1 MPGNPRPWN
10 PTVWEEQI
18 QRLLKKRYASP
29 TGSYQHIP
37 AATQGDYGL
46 EGYAV
51 DGTGYQCYAA
61 QDWSNTKQLYE
72 KQRNK
77 ITRDIGTFITNETDL
92 LKILGTIRISI
103 WNFVVPY
110 WADKQL
116 LVHAKDQEVRVK
128 NRNLKH
134 VGNDFRIAILT
145 EEDFEVEVQLLASLS
160 LYEFDAAAP
169 LISPSDLDSWMKDK
183 TNLEVVANL
192 SRKAVLIS
200 SGKSNEAREKFQA
213 RMVANYISGNTMLAR
228 LQQDLPE
235 TYARIIEYK
244 VAREAHLEA
253 ETYVTTKVPAEF
265 LEHTLQQYREE
276 LSEVPG
282 ISRRVAETLAHE
294 AVSDWLLR
302 CPMDF

>member
-10 PTVWEEQI
+10 STAWEEHI
-18 QRLLKKRYASP
+18 QRLLKKRYANP
-29 TGSYQHIP
+29 PGSYQHIP
-37 AATQGDYGL
+37 ATTHGDYGL

-77 ITRDIGTFITNETDL
+77 ITRDIGTFIRNETDL
-92 LKILGTIRISI
+92 LKILGTIRIAT

-116 LVHAKDQEVRVK
+116 LVHAKDQEERVK
-128 NRNLKH
+128 KGNLRH
-134 VGNDFRIAILT
+134 VTNDFRVAIIT
-145 EEDFEVEVQLLASLS
+145 EDDFATEAQLLANLK
-160 LYEFDAAAP
+160 LHQFDVPAP
-169 LISPSDLDSWMKDK
+169 LISPSDLDSWMRDK
-183 TNLEVVANL
+183 INLEVVANL
-192 SRKAVLIS
+192 SRKAGLIAT
-200 SGKSNEAREKFQA
+200 GKSKEAREKFQA
-213 RMVANYISGNTMLAR
+213 RIVAHYISGNTMLAR

-235 TYARIIEYK
+235 TYLRILEYK
-244 VAREAHLEA
+244 VAREANLEA
-253 ETYVTTKVPAEF
+253 ETYITTKVPAEF
-265 LEHTLQQYREE
+265 LEHTLQEYRSE
-276 LSEVPG
+276 LLEVPG
-282 ISRRVAETLAHE
+282 ISPRVAATLAQE